1 MINDENVT
9 QRLIKT
15 SSNSRV
21 LYECKKEDT
30 LNDNCNL
37 LNINNNTEVINI
49 IKNEIQSIYNPETG
63 KRQIIKGENGMV
75 FQITNAKN
83 EKELLYSN
91 ILNNQ
96 NISIIDL
103 GQCEN
108 KLKREY
114 NINENVSLIYLK
126 QENTSSK
133 ASEKNI
139 KYEIYE
145 PYNFSKL
152 NISICEED
160 TINIYI
166 KLDLSD
172 ETRATY
178 EYMKSL
184 GYDMLNINDPFYNDI
199 CIPYKSENNTDILLS
214 DRINY
219 IYNNKDSQCQSN
231 CQFSSYL
238 PNSLYINCTCT
249 AVEDEEIDEEKFNG
263 KKLYESFYDIL
274 KNSNFKILK
283 CYKLVF
289 SGSILK
295 KILVILL
302 SYLFFPFILYI

>member
-126 QENTSSK
+126 QENTSK

-199 CIPYKSENNTDILLS
+199 CIHLNQKIIL
-214 DRINY
+214 
-219 IYNNKDSQCQSN
+219 IYY
-231 CQFSSYL
+231 YL
-238 PNSLYINCTCT
+238 I
-249 AVEDEEIDEEKFNG
+249 E
-263 KKLYESFYDIL
+263 
-274 KNSNFKILK
+274 
-283 CYKLVF
+283 
-289 SGSILK
+289 
-295 KILVILL
+295 
-302 SYLFFPFILYI
+302 